1 MGNVNLYKINSKK
14 IEMLISTLLE
24 TYDEADKRIVKQ
36 NDAGKYEFSF
46 FIAKDIRCRNV
57 EWKWLADE
65 FGVEVPKVPAIPKA
79 VLLISTS
86 KGDIFAATY
95 GHSYPLVDKYS
106 EKDFGLSFAKKLQ
119 FEDIKTTAVV
129 SPGMKRNK
137 AINSY
142 INYAELDA
150 ESGESYAKIKVKIS
164 DDKITNLIK
173 PTIEIGSSI
182 SFTTEKDSLD
192 SLVEV
197 IEYILDEMEGE
208 DIVDIPM
215 FKQIKDEKRIE
226 YLDNI
231 LENDLAKDNMLIDIS
246 EIDIIGT
253 KEVFNSNS
261 LEYKLTFQRK
271 TRRSMN
277 LTRQDL
283 LDFCHANGFNTS
295 TDLLNIKVSLFDMD
309 DKTRTVTVK
318 EIIDYVVENEKC
330 VLYQGK
336 WYEYNDDYIKHLDKS
351 LDRIDVFYNPEMDFS
366 NTKHENY
373 IQTNVEHEGADVDID
388 NLKKTYY
395 AERVFNEM
403 MVAKGYVNYDRV
415 NQRVEGYTV
424 EPMDLYKD
432 GCMYAVKM
440 GSTSSKL
447 CYTVDQSLNSLRLYD
462 NGKLK
467 LLEEEKISHVA
478 LWFVLDKNQHIE
490 DSDGK
495 PDLKKLNLLIL
506 KNSIDAWS
514 KTVRML
520 GYTPVIYINYR
531 S

>member
-1 MGNVNLYKINSKK
+1 MGNVNLYKINTKK
-14 IEMLISTLLE
+14 TKLFISSLGE
-24 TYDEADKRIVKQ
+24 TYDEAGKKVIMQKDVT
-36 NDAGKYEFSF
+36 KYEFSF
-46 FIAKDIRCRNV
+46 FIAKDIRYRNV

-65 FGVEVPKVPAIPKA
+65 FGVEVPKVPSVPKA
-79 VLLISTS
+79 VLVIFTS
-86 KGDIFAATY
+86 NGDVFAATY

-142 INYAELDA
+142 TNYEELDA

-164 DDKITNLIK
+164 DEKISNLIK

-192 SLVEV
+192 CLVKV

-261 LEYKLTFQRK
+261 LEYKLTYQRK
-271 TRRSMN
+271 TRKGTN
-277 LTRQDL
+277 LTKEAL
-283 LDFCHANGFNTS
+283 LDFCFSNGFNVS
-295 TDLLNIKVSLFDMD
+295 TDLLKIRVTVFDMD
-309 DKTRTVTVK
+309 GKTRTVTVK

-351 LDRIDVFYNPEMDFS
+351 LDKIEVFYNPEMDFS
-366 NTKHENY
+366 NAKHE
-373 IQTNVEHEGADVDID
+373 EDILANINPQKD
-388 NLKKTYY
+388 DGDIESLKKKYY

-403 MVAKGYVNYDRV
+403 MVEKGYVNYDRA

-467 LLEEEKISHVA
+467 LLEEEKITHVA

-514 KTVRML
+514 KNVRML

-531 S
+531 N